1 MGENYKK
8 YGYNLTYNGKS
19 KIYFWYIKS
28 CTIKIPVKC
37 FFFLFFFFFQGLVT
51 EYKTVLLAI
60 DMLTD
65 YVSPFP
71 FRETHINSISKPTK
85 VCFVEFYQHCGS
97 GFSETPN

>member
-1 MGENYKK
+1 MEFWVRLLLTS
-8 YGYNLTYNGKS
+8 YGKDTVEMYVLKQ
-19 KIYFWYIKS
+19 KFLHLHL
-28 CTIKIPVKC
+28 C